1 MLPVSC
7 SSPPHHRPAKAWVKT
22 YRSWAA
28 VINHNLHH
36 FDTFGP
42 GVPPV
47 GEDDVNLHFHP
58 IQWASGF
65 QTLYP
70 YAS

>member
-1 MLPVSC
+1 M
-7 SSPPHHRPAKAWVKT
+7 
-22 YRSWAA
+22 
-28 VINHNLHH
+28 INHNLHH